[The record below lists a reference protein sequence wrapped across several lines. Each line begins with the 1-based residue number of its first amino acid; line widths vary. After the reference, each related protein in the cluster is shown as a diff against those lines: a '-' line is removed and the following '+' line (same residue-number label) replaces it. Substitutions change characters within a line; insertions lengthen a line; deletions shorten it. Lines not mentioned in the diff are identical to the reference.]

1 MDEKFIYLIVVG
13 SLYIISIIVSAI
25 ISRIKVKNANKEVTK
40 SNSIFDFVTS
50 DVIDKII
57 CIESIFPNGNG
68 IFKLDDILGFIE
80 NYCLKNNI
88 VFDKEKFACVVNKF
102 VELLNNKKE
111 IKNDR

>member
-1 MDEKFIYLIVVG
+1 MDEKYIYIIVVG
-13 SLYIISIIVSAI
+13 SLYIISIIVTAI
-25 ISRIKVKNANKEVTK
+25 IGKIKVKNANNEIVK
-40 SNSIFDFVTS
+40 SDSIFDFVTS

-80 NYCLKNNI
+80 NYCLKNKINY
-88 VFDKEKFACVVNKF
+88 DKEKFASVVNKF

-111 IKNDR
+111 TKND